1 MRRARERGGR
11 ANAPTEERAAG
22 LVRGAVGVEMR
33 PRRRRARV
41 ITRAVFALV
50 VVASMLAR
58 ARAAPHCSQASLAE
72 ATAREDVDA
81 FVAEDE
87 IAGRGGNAYDS
98 NTKLSKV
105 KRCFSNYVFE
115 SASDPTLRWVLMS
128 WPSSSALSNATSYAH
143 ATFYAEGS
151 ARATLRPD
159 VEGKYSAAL
168 VNGGDCYASRV
179 LEIEATW
186 TCKPT
191 TNTAITIVFVAFA
204 MVCVY
209 WFGREMAS
217 SDFEDKRNII
227 LDVHAAY
234 SIMGKGEAN
243 IDRREEYEREM
254 QELTQE
260 IDSEH
265 LTYVTGIDL
274 RQDMK
279 NIILERK
286 RSAREASARD
296 AGVWTESEEKFQNK
310 LYAQEASERF
320 RSMIGEKIVLNTRK
334 GFAWVRYKIRRPYLQ
349 FKLWLG
355 YTLGRVMRRDYWCR
369 MLLRFQ
375 MCVEFLSFTA
385 FAWRRTC
392 FSLEMYRD
400 GVADVFFYPP
410 LFGPDMTSTSAPQEL
425 MNWFFVLL
433 FGVLICPLLGRISG
447 RIQGHF
453 NSCMWSYAELVEL
466 GGDQS
471 LGEYVGEDVE
481 TGGLQATNDDEEVPQ
496 KTGIL
501 GKMKNRMT
509 SLGRAILMKPDPVP
523 DDFHAVR
530 SQEQRR
536 VQVVPSAAWES
547 GSDEMILRA
556 IRQVTKA
563 PINLRL
569 IPRDAAERMELMA
582 EYALA
587 RRRNAMFF
595 ERLQAR
601 LWSVGFVLRV
611 LVLRVGLV
619 PMMLSALGFLM
630 VTTSFVPTPW
640 IHVSKDDSA
649 TFGGNLFIPLF
660 VGLGSIL
667 VSTRMALDTETIEP
681 NLRPVPRF
689 EFLLICVKVILA
701 TITAYTEAEFPALG
715 VPSLDAEARLTT
727 LNTARNVLPILA
739 CGVLLLAH
747 VNIQSMRGFGQSWN
761 TTRAGS
767 FAGATLF
774 AIAAF
779 AARSFN
785 TPPWLNETPLTVS
798 ENWGRPGVVVGIIV
812 TLIAMVMARILNS
825 SFSSKCIRGELKELK
840 DPENVERIDEVLTPE
855 FIKDQVEGDNRRD
868 RVVALVAFNN
878 LLSEDQGNH
887 LLNSLVKKTKMPRKS
902 SAEEKEND
910 KEDGETDAWSVA
922 TDAFDELG
930 IIVHCIKDDPNKE
943 FLQKAGEEFVR
954 MTLQAYIQGVI
965 EIVLWCESDSAE
977 LAWGVV
983 QTIVTMA
990 KDCIKGGETKTF
1002 EATIASV
1009 TMECIQTLEF
1019 ANLMAKLLFVAHDI
1033 DIDTNYDEYV
1043 VPWQTFRRVIDDAF
1057 EIPPRPMAK
1066 KLQQVITH
1074 VRDPETLEV
1083 QKLDLSDRILYIVVS
1098 WLRVPVEETNKPKLN
1113 WLSSMGYYA
1122 AVGKLQDEAD
1132 EERTDLANDFLST
1145 LLKATLS
1152 TDSQISFFAIK
1163 TIATLVRVG
1172 HATSGILAIDGLPLL
1187 FECMVTHQGTS
1198 KETFVFEIM
1207 YALTNDRES
1216 RSKLLVSLASIIGQ
1230 VDGPDTQHRVR
1241 SIELLHQAFRLEI
1254 EAVDDARNE
1263 VDEFKKKR
1271 AYKASIST
1279 NSAKRA
1285 HDTLYGALIDSEPEI
1300 RELAIH
1306 ALVDLVKLFVWG
1318 ANDKWYDFVPPV
1330 TEEYKDV
1337 AYMKFVDRAQR
1348 RMNGGALL
1356 STRVHAHLCRGNQ
1369 SHAMH
1374 KDTDKLMAVLLKIIN
1389 TDADTR
1395 VRTAAEN
1402 ALAKVRTLFEDD
1414 KMMVNAL
1421 VAYDERANHTQRG
1434 AAPSREVLRNVR
1446 TLLHDSVERQHAKD
1460 ETAAKLRLNEFWR
1473 KMRERSSPSTDA
1485 NQPTRGGRV
1494 EIERQSGGNDGR
1506 TAPGGRLPVVKESTG
1521 YRKADRGTRKIVR
1534 HPPQRPTSAAIER
1547 EQMNRRTV
1555 RAERLAKREAASER
1569 WYGGENFRRSQRA
1582 TGDTTDGSKILSKSD
1597 ALNERPTI
1605 TAPAFGISKVPKEFC
1620 RPPRRDE

>member
-1 MRRARERGGR
+1 MA
-11 ANAPTEERAAG
+11 
-22 LVRGAVGVEMR
+22 
-33 PRRRRARV
+33 PRRRCARASSRASS
-41 ITRAVFALV
+41 RAVFALFV
-50 VVASMLAR
+50 VVSMMAR
-58 ARAAPHCSQASLAE
+58 ARAAPSCSQASLVE
-72 ATAREDVDA
+72 ATTREDVEA

-98 NTKLSKV
+98 NTKLSKI
-105 KRCFSNYVFE
+105 KRCFSNHVFE

-128 WPSSSALSNATSYAH
+128 WPSSSALSNATSFAN
-143 ATFYAEGS
+143 ATFYTEGS

-159 VEGKYSAAL
+159 VEGTYSAAL
-168 VNGGDCYASRV
+168 VNVDDCYASRV

-191 TNTAITIVFVAFA
+191 TNTTITFVFVAFA

-209 WFGREMAS
+209 WFGREMEP

-227 LDVHAAY
+227 LDVGAAY
-234 SIMGKGEAN
+234 SIMGKGEASV
-243 IDRREEYEREM
+243 DRREEYERKM
-254 QELTQE
+254 RELTQE

-274 RQDMK
+274 RQDIK
-279 NIILERK
+279 NVILERK

-296 AGVWTESEEKFQNK
+296 AGIWTESEEQFQSK

-320 RSMIGEKIVLNTRK
+320 RSMIGEKIVLHTRK
-334 GFAWVRYKIRRPYLQ
+334 GFAWVHYKIRRRYLT

-375 MCVEFLSFTA
+375 MCVEFLSLTA

-400 GVADVFFYPP
+400 SVADLVFYPP
-410 LFGPDMTSTSAPQEL
+410 LFGPDITSTSAPQEL
-425 MNWFFVLL
+425 TNWFLVLL
-433 FGVLICPLLGRISG
+433 FGVLICPLLGKISG

-453 NSCMWSYAELVEL
+453 NSCMWDYAELVEL
-466 GGDQS
+466 GGDRS
-471 LGEYVGEDVE
+471 LEQYVDEVDAE
-481 TGGLQATNDDEEVPQ
+481 TGGVQAANDDVDVQQ
-496 KTGIL
+496 KVGIV
-501 GKMKNRMT
+501 GMIKNT
-509 SLGRAILMKPDPVP
+509 IASLGRAILMKPNPVP

-530 SQEQRR
+530 SQDQRR
-536 VQVVPSAAWES
+536 VQVVPSAAWKS
-547 GSDEMILRA
+547 NSDEMIMRA
-556 IRQVTKA
+556 IRQVTSA
-563 PINLRL
+563 PVNLRL

-587 RRRNAMFF
+587 CRRNAMFF
-595 ERLQAR
+595 ERLQAGV
-601 LWSVGFVLRV
+601 WSVGFVLRV

-640 IHVSKDDSA
+640 IHVSKDAGA
-649 TFGGNLFIPLF
+649 TFGENLAIPLF

-667 VSTRMALDTETIEP
+667 VSMRMALDTETIEP

-689 EFLLICVKVILA
+689 EFLLICVKVVLA
-701 TITAYTEAEFPALG
+701 SVTAYTEAEFPALG

-739 CGVLLLAH
+739 CGALLLAH
-747 VNIQSMRGFGQSWN
+747 VNIQSMRGFGQNWN
-761 TTRAGS
+761 KTRAGS
-767 FAGATLF
+767 YAGATLF
-774 AIAAF
+774 AISAF

-785 TPPWLNETPLTVS
+785 TPPWLNETPLTIS
-798 ENWGRPGVVVGIIV
+798 ENWGRPGVVVGVIV
-812 TLIAMVMARILNS
+812 TLIAMLMARILNS
-825 SFSSKCIRGELKELK
+825 SFDAKCIRSELKELK
-840 DPENVERIDEVLTPE
+840 DPEKVERIDEVLTPE
-855 FIKDQVEGDNRRD
+855 FVKEQMESDNRRD

-878 LLSEDQGNH
+878 LLSEDQGRR
-887 LLNSLVKKTKMPRKS
+887 LLNSLVKKTKMPRKP
-902 SAEEKEND
+902 SAGEEEND
-910 KEDGETDAWSVA
+910 KGEDEENAWSVA

-930 IIVHCIKDDPNKE
+930 IIVHCIKDDPDKE

-954 MTLQAYIQGVI
+954 MSLQAYIQGVI

-977 LAWGVV
+977 LAWDAV

-1002 EATIASV
+1002 QATIASV
-1009 TMECIQTLEF
+1009 TMECIQTLDF

-1033 DIDTNYDEYV
+1033 DIDANDEEYL
-1043 VPWQTFRRVIDDAF
+1043 VPWRTLRQIIDDAF
-1057 EIPPRPMAK
+1057 AIPPRPMAK

-1098 WLRVPVEETNKPKLN
+1098 WLRVPVEEKNKPELN

-1187 FECMVTHQGTS
+1187 FECMVAHQGTS

-1207 YALTNDRES
+1207 YALTNDRQS
-1216 RSKLLVSLASIIGQ
+1216 RSKLLVSLANIIGQ
-1230 VDGPDTQHRVR
+1230 VDGPNTQDRVR
-1241 SIELLHQAFRLEI
+1241 SIELLQQAFRLEI
-1254 EAVDDARNE
+1254 EAIDDVRNE

-1279 NSAKRA
+1279 NSAARA
-1285 HDTLYGALIDSEPEI
+1285 HDTLYGVLIDSEPEI
-1300 RELAIH
+1300 RELAIQ

-1318 ANDKWYDFVPPV
+1318 ANDKLYDFVPPV

-1337 AYMKFVDRAQR
+1337 AYMKFVDRAKR
-1348 RMNGGALL
+1348 RMDGGALL
-1356 STRVHAHLCRGNQ
+1356 STRVHAHLSRGNQ
-1369 SHAMH
+1369 PHAMH

-1389 TDADTR
+1389 TDADAR
-1395 VRTAAEN
+1395 VRAAAEN
-1402 ALAKVRTLFEDD
+1402 ALVKVRTLFEDD
-1414 KMMVNAL
+1414 QTMVNAL
-1421 VAYDERANHTQRG
+1421 VAYDEKANHTQRG

-1446 TLLHDSVERQHAKD
+1446 TLLHESVERQHAKD

-1473 KMRERSSPSTDA
+1473 NMRERSSPSIDDKSS
-1485 NQPTRGGRV
+1485 TRGGRV

-1506 TAPGGRLPVVKESTG
+1506 TASGGRLPVVKESTG
-1521 YRKADRGTRKIVR
+1521 YRKANRGTRKIVR
-1534 HPPQRPTSAAIER
+1534 HPPERPTSEAIER
-1547 EQMNRRTV
+1547 ELMNRRTV
-1555 RAERLAKREAASER
+1555 RADRLAKREAASER
-1569 WYGGENFRRSQRA
+1569 WYGGENFRRSQR
-1582 TGDTTDGSKILSKSD
+1582 TGGDTTEDSKILSKSD

-1605 TAPAFGISKVPKEFC
+1605 TAPSFGISKVPKEFR
-1620 RPPRRDE
+1620 RPPRRNE